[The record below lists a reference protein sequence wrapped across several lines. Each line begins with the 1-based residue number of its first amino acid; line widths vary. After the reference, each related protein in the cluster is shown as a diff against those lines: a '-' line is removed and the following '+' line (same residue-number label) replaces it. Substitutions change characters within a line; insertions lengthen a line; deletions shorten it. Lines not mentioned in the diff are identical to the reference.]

1 MSTLILPVR
10 PDKLARQG
18 GTMAKTFDGIDERLG
33 GFLADQPV
41 FFVATAPSGPDGHV
55 NLSPKGVA
63 DTFRVLDPYTV
74 AYLDITGSG
83 IETVAHL
90 RDNGRI
96 VIMFC
101 AFSGPPRIVRLHGR
115 GTVLLPGVGDW
126 EELAARF
133 SPQPGARSVIKVAL
147 DRVSDSCGF
156 GVPVM
161 TYDKERGQL
170 ADWAGRKTEEE
181 LADYRAKKN
190 GMSIDGL
197 PGLAE

>member
-1 MSTLILPVR
+1 
-10 PDKLARQG
+10 
-18 GTMAKTFDGIDERLG
+18 MAKTFDGIDEKLG
-33 GFLADQPV
+33 RFLADQPV
-41 FFVATAPSGPDGHV
+41 FFVATAPSGSDGHI
-55 NLSPKGVA
+55 NLSPKGVSG
-63 DTFRVLDPYTV
+63 TFRILDPGRV

-96 VIMFC
+96 VLMFC

-115 GTVLLPGVGDW
+115 GRVVLPGDDDW
-126 EELAARF
+126 EDLAARF
-133 SPQPGARSVIKVAL
+133 PPHPGTRSIIAVDL

-156 GVPVM
+156 GVPLM
-161 TYDKERGQL
+161 TYEGERGQL
-170 ADWAGRKTEEE
+170 ADWAGRKTEDE

-190 GMSIDGL
+190 AMSIDGL